1 MAEQNIHAYCDGPM
15 TGLYVDEVDWI
26 QLFMTTNSYFT
37 IPGCG
42 SDGLNP
48 DPNHIPSLRRSFA
61 KSFGGYIP
69 LEMARQQGMTFAQ
82 AGIYTSVG
90 YCTRSEQRSV
100 SATTRVTAAMHAD
113 YMKVGRELSA
123 LL

>member
-1 MAEQNIHAYCDGPM
+1 
-15 TGLYVDEVDWI
+15 
-26 QLFMTTNSYFT
+26 
-37 IPGCG
+37 
-42 SDGLNP
+42 
-48 DPNHIPSLRRSFA
+48 
-61 KSFGGYIP
+61 
-69 LEMARQQGMTFAQ
+69 MTFTQ